1 MLLVTW
7 LTQVAQLTLV
17 SHVPQTTPQMLP
29 SYSSGN
35 SVIYFLVSFIG
46 GNPYPNLPPTE
57 IYRYIVE
64 GNRMER
70 PVDCP
75 EEMYVL

>member
-1 MLLVTW
+1 MYHRQPRKCYPV
-7 LTQVAQLTLV
+7 TQVATL
-17 SHVPQTTPQMLP
+17 LC
-29 SYSSGN
+29 
-35 SVIYFLVSFIG
+35 IFFVSFIG